1 MKGIS
6 SALRMVLALPAVWLA
21 LLAAAAA
28 MATTG
33 WQPVMDI
40 VRFALWRMGLMG

>member
-1 MKGIS
+1 MKGIG
-6 SALRMVLALPAVWLA
+6 SALRTVLALPPVWLA

-33 WQPVMDI
+33 WQPVIDI
-40 VRFALWRMGLMG
+40 LRFAAWRMGLMG